1 MRGVDPSGHGL
12 IVRSVPQPSASALL
26 LYDAD
31 CGFCRWAV
39 AQVLRCDPAKRLR
52 PLQIQSVD
60 GQRLLA
66 VLDPA
71 QRLASWHLVTA
82 DGCLFS
88 GGAAAAPLLRLL
100 PRGRFLASLCS
111 ASPRMTDRV
120 YFWVARHRT
129 GLGRFVSTRARMRAN
144 ALVERR
150 EQDGQ
155 GLPVPEN
162 VRPC

>member
-1 MRGVDPSGHGL
+1 MVHSM
-12 IVRSVPQPSASALL
+12 PQPSASALL

-39 AQVLRCDPAKRLR
+39 AQALRFDRARRLR

-60 GQRLLA
+60 GQGLLA
-66 VLDPA
+66 ALDPA
-71 QRLASWHLVTA
+71 ERLASWHLVTA

-100 PRGRFLASLCS
+100 PRGAFLASLFS
-111 ASPRMTDRV
+111 ASPRTTDRV

-129 GLGRFVSTRARMRAN
+129 DLGRFVSTRARMRAN
-144 ALVERR
+144 TLVERR
-150 EQDGQ
+150 EQEGQ
-155 GLPVPEN
+155 GLPLPEN

>member
-1 MRGVDPSGHGL
+1 M
-12 IVRSVPQPSASALL
+12 VRSMRQPGVSAL

-39 AQVLRCDPAKRLR
+39 AKVLRWDRARRLR

-60 GQRLLA
+60 GQHLLA
-66 VLDPA
+66 DLDPA

-82 DGCLFS
+82 EGCLFS

-100 PRGRFLASLCS
+100 PRGRFLAQLCS
-111 ASPRMTDRV
+111 ASPRTTDRV
-120 YFWVARHRT
+120 YFWVARHRI

-144 ALVERR
+144 TLVERR
-150 EQDGQ
+150 ESEGQ
-155 GLPVPEN
+155 GLRVPEN